1 MERLIEYTNHHPWL
15 VGALVLVSIVVV
27 LYEMRAQSETRASVS
42 PQDMVRLMNQGAL
55 LIDLRPLEQYTA
67 GHVGGAR
74 QMSGDQILQAG
85 DTLKKYKEKA
95 VVIYDD
101 SGSLSA
107 AAVRQL
113 AAQGF
118 TKAFNLRGG
127 LAAWRTEN
135 LPLTRGEKA

>member
-27 LYEMRAQSETRASVS
+27 LYEMRAQSEGRASVS

-74 QMSGDQILQAG
+74 QMSGDQILQAS

-95 VVIYDD
+95 VVVYDD

-127 LAAWRTEN
+127 LSAWRTEN

>member
-1 MERLIEYTNHHPWL
+1 M
-15 VGALVLVSIVVV
+15 LVSILVIV
-27 LYEMRAQSETRASVS
+27 YEMRVQSETKASVS

-55 LIDLRPLEQYTA
+55 LIDLRPLEQYSA

-74 QMSGDQILQAG
+74 QMSGEQILKAA

-95 VVIYDD
+95 VVVYDD
-101 SGSLSA
+101 TGSLSA
-107 AAVRQL
+107 SAARQL

-127 LAAWRTEN
+127 LAAWRGEN

>member
-15 VGALVLVSIVVV
+15 TGALVLIAIVVII
-27 LYEMRAQSETRASVS
+27 YEMRARSETMASVS

-55 LIDLRPLEQYTA
+55 LIDLRPSEQYTA

-74 QMSGDQILQAG
+74 QMTGEQILKAG
-85 DTLKKYKEKA
+85 ETLKKYKDKA
-95 VVIYDD
+95 VVVYDD
-101 SGSLSA
+101 TGSLGAS
-107 AAVRQL
+107 AVRQL

-135 LPLTRGEKA
+135 LPLTRG

>member
-15 VGALVLVSIVVV
+15 TGALVLIAIVVIV
-27 LYEMRAQSETRASVS
+27 YEMRAHSETKASVS

-55 LIDLRPLEQYTA
+55 LIDLRPPDQYTS

-74 QMSGDQILQAG
+74 QMTGEQILKAAE
-85 DTLKKYKEKA
+85 TLKKYKDKI
-95 VVIYDD
+95 VVVYDD
-101 SGSLSA
+101 TGSLGAS
-107 AAVRQL
+107 AVRQL
-113 AAQGF
+113 ASQGF

-135 LPLTRGEKA
+135 LPLTRG

>member
-15 VGALVLVSIVVV
+15 AGALVIVAILVV
-27 LYEMRAQSETRASVS
+27 LYEIRVRSETKASIS
-42 PQDMVRLMNQGAL
+42 PQDMIRLMNQGAL
-55 LIDLRPLEQYTA
+55 LIDLRPAEEYTA

-74 QMSGDQILQAG
+74 QMNGEQILRATE
-85 DTLKKYKEKA
+85 TLKKYKEKI
-95 VVIYDD
+95 VVVYDD
-101 SGSLSA
+101 TGSLGAS
-107 AAVRQL
+107 AVRQL

-135 LPLTRGEKA
+135 LPLTRG

>member
-1 MERLIEYTNHHPWL
+1 
-15 VGALVLVSIVVV
+15 VLVSILVIV
-27 LYEMRAQSETRASVS
+27 YEMRVQSETKASVS

-55 LIDLRPLEQYTA
+55 LIDLRPLEQYSA

-74 QMSGDQILQAG
+74 QMSGEQILQAA

-95 VVIYDD
+95 VVVYDD
-101 SGSLSA
+101 TGSLSA
-107 AAVRQL
+107 SAVRQL